1 MLLKNTKKKT
11 FFFCYDQTESHA
23 LANKRLSKQ
32 ITKATKSLKTSV
44 DEYNKLECSTTCSL
58 PHTLAFDSVKDPD
71 SDVWLEVNATGESTP
86 AVPVTVKRKA
96 VDLYS
101 LLDRCRE
108 EITLLQSEM
117 CNTVDHF
124 TRQHQL
130 LKTSMNDSLENLS
143 PESKGRD
150 IFIRRKLLSLESY
163 LVYLKVLFDDHIEN
177 VSLPT
182 LLFEDNLPALQRQED
197 EISTELVSSREDLP
211 YLLSLPECETV
222 SLDEGESDTEDDDD
236 LCEDQDSAFFSLQL

>member
-1 MLLKNTKKKT
+1 
-11 FFFCYDQTESHA
+11 
-23 LANKRLSKQ
+23 
-32 ITKATKSLKTSV
+32 
-44 DEYNKLECSTTCSL
+44 
-58 PHTLAFDSVKDPD
+58 
-71 SDVWLEVNATGESTP
+71 
-86 AVPVTVKRKA
+86 
-96 VDLYS
+96 
-101 LLDRCRE
+101 
-108 EITLLQSEM
+108 
-117 CNTVDHF
+117 
-124 TRQHQL
+124 
-130 LKTSMNDSLENLS
+130 MNDSLENLS